1 MDNAWRVKDV
11 LSWLNINSED
21 DRYVSDLFI
30 NAEKCIK
37 NSIFLAYFKIVFI
50 DYNYLY
56 FLYILI
62 LLFCIQNVFIRIF
75 Y

>member
-37 NSIFLAYFKIVFI
+37 NSIFLAY
-50 DYNYLY
+50 
-56 FLYILI
+56 
-62 LLFCIQNVFIRIF
+62 
-75 Y
+75 

>member
-1 MDNAWRVKDV
+1 MDNAWRIKDV

-37 NSIFLAYFKIVFI
+37 NSIFLAYKGK
-50 DYNYLY
+50 DYDGNNYIELAKKKWGNRYY
-56 FLYILI
+56 F
-62 LLFCIQNVFIRIF
+62 
-75 Y
+75 

>member
-37 NSIFLAYFKIVFI
+37 NSIFLAYKGK
-50 DYNYLY
+50 DYDGN
-56 FLYILI
+56 
-62 LLFCIQNVFIRIF
+62 N
-75 Y
+75 

>member
-37 NSIFLAYFKIVFI
+37 NSIFLAYKGK
-50 DYNYLY
+50 DYDGNNYIELAKRNGA
-56 FLYILI
+56 IAI
-62 LLFCIQNVFIRIF
+62 ISDSNKGMLL
-75 Y
+75 